1 MMTIVHALPWL
12 AGISSLLY
20 VAVALIK
27 PEWFL

>member
-1 MMTIVHALPWL
+1 MMTLFHMLPWL

-20 VAVALIK
+20 VTVALIK